1 MTALENIKNE
11 FITNLLINQ
20 NKGVENIQKNL
31 YSYEDYENLLQSAYE
46 VIKNNPDD
54 DITSIRKKMYETS
67 GINEAVN
74 HLIYEMEMAPS
85 LSISYGTKNYQEVIN
100 AGKVNQINTSENS
113 IYDLASISKL
123 FTSISIL
130 KLASENIIDL
140 NKDITY
146 YDERFHN
153 LKGVTLLS
161 LLTFNTPLITKG
173 RIDEKESLTL

>member
-1 MTALENIKNE
+1 MEVIMTALENIKNE

-74 HLIYEMEMAPS
+74 HLIYEIADNSVDEH
-85 LSISYGTKNYQEVIN
+85 L
-100 AGKVNQINTSENS
+100 AGYCDT
-113 IYDLASISKL
+113 IY
-123 FTSISIL
+123 
-130 KLASENIIDL
+130 
-140 NKDITY
+140 
-146 YDERFHN
+146 
-153 LKGVTLLS
+153 VTLNNGNGAFPINFLWNKKLS
-161 LLTFNTPLITKG
+161 
-173 RIDEKESLTL
+173 RSY